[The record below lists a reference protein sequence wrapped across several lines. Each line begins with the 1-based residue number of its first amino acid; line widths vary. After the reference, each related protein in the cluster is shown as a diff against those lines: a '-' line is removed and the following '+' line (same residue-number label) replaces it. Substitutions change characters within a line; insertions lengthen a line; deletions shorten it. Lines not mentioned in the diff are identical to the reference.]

1 MMLGLPGGC
10 NATRAARD
18 VTGSV
23 CHRPKTFSLLRA
35 PQSQHGSIK
44 ILNYPKTFPFFSVLA
59 NEMCWRRGCCGES
72 FSQIHFPSESSFP
85 ALTNTDVLS
94 MFSHRPCWCLVFPF
108 DTYRWAF
115 SILPKLQLLLVRSRP
130 WRALDTRQMRK
141 EKMMKALFDC
151 VKDSAPTTI
160 SSWMD
165 WGADDESQTD
175 DGAFWAR
182 WRNGW
187 RTFVL
192 SIGDINGDDFNQLIS
207 LQLAKV

>member
-35 PQSQHGSIK
+35 PQSQHGSKK
-44 ILNYPKTFPFFSVLA
+44 ILNYPKTFPFSPSSPTKCV
-59 NEMCWRRGCCGES
+59 EGEDAAERAFRKS
-72 FSQIHFPSESSFP
+72 IFQARAAFQRSPTPTS
-85 ALTNTDVLS
+85 S

-130 WRALDTRQMRK
+130 WRALDTRQMRGGK
-141 EKMMKALFDC
+141 N
-151 VKDSAPTTI
+151 
-160 SSWMD
+160 
-165 WGADDESQTD
+165 DES
-175 DGAFWAR
+175 AFWLCQGFR
-182 WRNGW
+182 SN
-187 RTFVL
+187 
-192 SIGDINGDDFNQLIS
+192 NN
-207 LQLAKV
+207 